1 MPLDLGQQFTSLC
14 DGLIYLFFAGGVGN
28 SIIARISQ
36 VESIKKRPMKTAV
49 EDTGLD
55 ELLTEG
61 CNDSI
66 ISASLPY
73 GRSI

>member
-1 MPLDLGQQFTSLC
+1 MPLDLGQQFTGLC
-14 DGLIYLFFAGGVGN
+14 DGLICLYFADGVGN
-28 SIIARISQ
+28 SIIALISQ

-49 EDTGLD
+49 EDAGLD

-66 ISASLPY
+66 ISASLP
-73 GRSI
+73 